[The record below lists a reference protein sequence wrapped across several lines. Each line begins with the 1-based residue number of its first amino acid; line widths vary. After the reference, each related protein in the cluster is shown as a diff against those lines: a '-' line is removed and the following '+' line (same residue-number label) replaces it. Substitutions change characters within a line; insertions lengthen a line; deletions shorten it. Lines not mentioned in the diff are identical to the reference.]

1 MSPLSVHQGAS
12 LAAVSSLHTASGPV
26 LGDALVT
33 ASQIQDNGFCSY
45 CAAGAPAS
53 CSTAGAP
60 HALHFGFC
68 AGCVMQGNGA
78 SGGGPTSRGAGAAVS
93 EVVEVH
99 EMLGPVLTTQPL

>member
-68 AGCVMQGNGA
+68 AGCVVQGNGA
-78 SGGGPTSRGAGAAVS
+78 SGGGPTSRGAGAAVPERWLRS
-93 EVVEVH
+93 
-99 EMLGPVLTTQPL
+99 MKCLVLS